1 MAIKTISALNLG
13 REQQTQIAP
22 TAANVTG
29 SVAAAAKQQRI

>member
-1 MAIKTISALNLG
+1 MAIKTISALNWG

-29 SVAAAAKQQRI
+29 SVAAAKQQRI